1 MKVGEEG
8 RNSRLFTVSDLQ
20 TARIEN
26 AIYDEHSE
34 RWDITV
40 RHNDISY
47 IVLTYELGHPDDE
60 ISKDQIAF
68 IVEKV
73 MLTMEN
79 ESLPKIEIKKK
90 FEVDISSIA
99 NVNLGDLNKSEPKPL
114 DRSRYLVH
122 DKIGDESF
130 FTESEVLEKGHIH
143 IILDKNKMSWNFGRY
158 NQDSEWLKGDRV
170 VRVNGKRI
178 RLYDYG
184 NWEYMEELPQSNN
197 LEFNGMITRDM
208 LIGVGTTSKFNV
220 HLLLNADKMTW
231 NYGPDNQDYG
241 WLGEG
246 RQIYIQGIKV
256 SLSNKRTELGYTWE
270 YL

>member
-1 MKVGEEG
+1 MKVEEEG
-8 RNSRLFTVSDLQ
+8 RNSRLFTESDLQ

-47 IVLTYELGHPDDE
+47 TVLTYELNHPEDTSLE
-60 ISKDQIAF
+60 QIAF

-79 ESLPKIEIKKK
+79 KSVPKVEVKRK
-90 FEVDISSIA
+90 FDVDIRSIA

-114 DRSRYLVH
+114 DRRRYLVH

-130 FTESEVLEKGHIH
+130 FSESEVLEKGHVH
-143 IILDKNKMSWNFGRY
+143 VILDKVKMTWDYGRY
-158 NQDSEWLKGDRV
+158 NQDKGWFKGDQV
-170 VRVNGKRI
+170 VRVDGKRI
-178 RLYDYG
+178 RLSDDG
-184 NWEYMEELPQSNN
+184 GLKWEYMEELPQSNN
-197 LEFNGMITRDM
+197 LEFNGRITRDM
-208 LIGVGTTSKFNV
+208 LINDAAAVSKFNV

-246 RQIYIQGIKV
+246 RQIYIIKDQIDK
-256 SLSNKRTELGYTWE
+256 SLS
-270 YL
+270 

>member
-20 TARIEN
+20 TARIQN

-47 IVLTYELGHPDDE
+47 TVLTYELGHPDE
-60 ISKDQIAF
+60 ISKEQIAF

-90 FEVDISSIA
+90 FEVDMSSIA
-99 NVNLGDLNKSEPKPL
+99 NVNLGDLIKSEPKPF

-143 IILDKNKMSWNFGRY
+143 IILDKQKMSWGFGRY
-158 NQDSEWLKGDRV
+158 NQNSEWLKGDRV

-184 NWEYMEELPQSNN
+184 NWEYMEELPQENILVLNQILTFDIFPGASKSNIHIIFN
-197 LEFNGMITRDM
+197 LDK
-208 LIGVGTTSKFNV
+208 LI
-220 HLLLNADKMTW
+220 W
-231 NYGPDNQDYG
+231 EYGPDNEDYG

-246 RQIYIQGIKV
+246 RQINYQGYKINIK
-256 SLSNKRTELGYTWE
+256 SDWTLSYF
-270 YL
+270 

>member
-1 MKVGEEG
+1 MKVEKEG

-79 ESLPKIEIKKK
+79 ESVPKVEVKRK

-184 NWEYMEELPQSNN
+184 NWEYMEELPQENILVLNQRITFDIFPGASKYIVHMI
-197 LEFNGMITRDM
+197 FNMDQ
-208 LIGVGTTSKFNV
+208 L
-220 HLLLNADKMTW
+220 TW
-231 NYGPDNQDYG
+231 EYGPDNEDDG

-246 RQIYIQGIKV
+246 KTINYQSYTIKIG
-256 SLSNKRTELGYTWE
+256 NNGRFELE
-270 YL
+270 R